1 MYTPNVPMCVTCIR
15 AREIRYFVTLGG
27 EHMKESTIE
36 ARLVREV
43 KKRGGLC
50 YKFISPNNP
59 GVPDR
64 IVITPAGAIYFVE
77 LKTARGNLR
86 PEQKVQLRRLRSHN
100 VRTAV
105 LYGQEDAIA
114 FARMIENQRGGS
126 DTWK

>member
-1 MYTPNVPMCVTCIR
+1 M
-15 AREIRYFVTLGG
+15 READ
-27 EHMKESTIE
+27 IE
-36 ARLVREV
+36 KNLRLRLQ
-43 KKRGGLC
+43 KAGCLF
-50 YKFISPNNP
+50 YKFVSPGNN

-100 VRTAV
+100 ARTAV

-114 FARMIENQRGGS
+114 FARMIENQRGGPE
-126 DTWK
+126 TWNGK

>member
-1 MYTPNVPMCVTCIR
+1 M
-15 AREIRYFVTLGG
+15 READ
-27 EHMKESTIE
+27 IE
-36 ARLVREV
+36 KNLRLRLQ
-43 KKRGGLC
+43 KAGCLF
-50 YKFISPNNP
+50 YKFVSPGNN

-114 FARMIENQRGGS
+114 FARMIENQRGGPE
-126 DTWK
+126 TWNGK